1 MERDNESGSKNRPD
15 ARQHKDSNLLRI
27 RKIKDLFLSGRHL
40 TAIQINMMFK
50 FNDARKVISDIR
62 KNGWHIIDRRLP
74 DGRKEYY
81 LKSDGSR
88 QLSFIDKEPKR
99 ISSVMEEMTH
109 DPRSI
114 LYGLELKKEVR
125 HE

>member
-1 MERDNESGSKNRPD
+1 MGKNSKGASLRPTNTES
-15 ARQHKDSNLLRI
+15 KDSNSIRI
-27 RKIKDLFLSGRHL
+27 GEVKDLFLSGRHL

-109 DPRSI
+109 DPRSM